1 VDNGNLVCC
10 LWTLKQACLEERKRA
25 IFRMELWTGI
35 RDHARLIH
43 QIVGTRDA
51 RKAFRS
57 IEDSIAKMGKSPLEW
72 LSALPALEH
81 FVASLIE
88 SVRASGESSDDLHWW
103 LAELNLRLAELE
115 KLTVRFAPWASTKFR
130 MLRATRDQQAEWI
143 ADLSLANADRIY
155 SEIAD
160 SLNSESEISSHEG
173 AAENISR
180 QLLREAL
187 AASRENA
194 VQAMAAL
201 NGIAAY
207 SDELAAGMDFALVY
221 DEPRKLITIG
231 FDAAKG
237 AASEHHYDLLASEA
251 RAAVFA
257 GVAKGEIPQECWFHL
272 DRSHLQYKGTSV
284 LQSWTGTMF
293 EYLMPSLWM
302 KSSPGTLLER
312 NMRSAVSAQQK
323 YVQRFGIPWGIS
335 ESGCSLLSGDGHYHY
350 FAFGVPT
357 LALHRPDED
366 RVVVSPYSTFMSL
379 MTGSY
384 DALRNLQRLKKLGGV
399 GSYGFYEALD
409 YGPKM
414 TLNRKKFTL
423 VRSWMA
429 HHQGMCLLS
438 VANVL
443 CDSSIQ
449 RRFHAEPQVAATERI
464 LHERAIVHESADGSK
479 AKRQLRTEALLT
491 EGQSVLSPSYWGG
504 KDRAETAA

>member
-1 VDNGNLVCC
+1 
-10 LWTLKQACLEERKRA
+10 
-25 IFRMELWTGI
+25 
-35 RDHARLIH
+35 ARLI
-43 QIVGTRDA
+43 QQLVNTKEA

-57 IEDSIAKMGKSPLEW
+57 IDDGIAKMGKSPLEW
-72 LSALPALEH
+72 LSALPTLEQSI
-81 FVASLIE
+81 ATMTE
-88 SVRASGESSDDLHWW
+88 SARTIAQTSDDLKWW
-103 LAELNLRLAELE
+103 LSELNTRLSELE
-115 KLTVRFAPWASTKFR
+115 TLTVQFAPWASTKFR
-130 MLRATRDQQAEWI
+130 SLRATEEQQAKWI
-143 ADLSLANADRIY
+143 AELSLATADRIY
-155 SEIAD
+155 SEVLE
-160 SLNSESEISSHEG
+160 SLNSESENSIHEG
-173 AAENISR
+173 TAENGSR
-180 QLLREAL
+180 ELLREAL
-187 AASRENA
+187 AASREIA
-194 VQAMAAL
+194 TQAAAAL
-201 NGIAAY
+201 KGIASY
-207 SDELAAGMDFALVY
+207 SDELAAGMDFSLVY

-272 DRSHLQYKGTSV
+272 DRSHVQYKGEAV

-323 YVQRFGIPWGIS
+323 YARRFSIPWGIS
-335 ESGCSLLSGDGHYHY
+335 ESACSLLSGDGHYHY
-350 FAFGVPT
+350 FAFGVPA

-366 RVVVSPYSTFMSL
+366 RMVISPYSTFMSL

-384 DALRNLQRLKKLGGV
+384 DALKNLQRLKKLGGI
-399 GSYGFYEALD
+399 GAYGFYEALD

-414 TLNRKKFTL
+414 TLSRKRFTL

-464 LHERAIVHESADGSK
+464 LHERAIVPESQDTSK
-479 AKRQLRTEALLT
+479 AKRHKRIEALLT
-491 EGQSVLSPSYWGG
+491 EGQSVLSPSYWGA
-504 KDRAETAA
+504 KDRAETTA